1 MWHSMSA
8 CVIIEITGARTE
20 RLLNRMREAG
30 ISLFGI
36 RRSASGA
43 VQLLLRARD
52 FRKLHALARRSGCR
66 VRIVEKTGAF
76 FSLRR
81 LFRRKTLW
89 IGTLLVV
96 GLIAL
101 ASTRI
106 LVIEVSGCSRVAE
119 RTVLR
124 ALESEGLAV
133 GARNYGWNLPLL
145 NERLRTYDARIA
157 WIGLAVEGVVL
168 RVKVVETAVVND
180 EAEGDAPADVVAQK
194 SGVVTEIIA
203 KRGRAAVAV
212 GDMVQAGDVLIR
224 GDLTTEES
232 QFPVTVRA
240 FGRVLA
246 NVVYLSEAVGP
257 LTEKALVDSGL
268 SMPYRAVQIGG
279 LILFETEIPYG
290 EYVLRDVES
299 RTVTD
304 CLLPLVVTDA
314 VCAEQVE
321 QERSLTIP
329 EMAEAALYEAEQ
341 SARLKIPKDAAIV
354 DKYSDWIE
362 KDGRV
367 FAVVSITTEE
377 SIGLTREW
385 NIDGTQ

>member
-1 MWHSMSA
+1 
-8 CVIIEITGARTE
+8 
-20 RLLNRMREAG
+20 
-30 ISLFGI
+30 
-36 RRSASGA
+36 
-43 VQLLLRARD
+43 
-52 FRKLHALARRSGCR
+52 
-66 VRIVEKTGAF
+66 
-76 FSLRR
+76 
-81 LFRRKTLW
+81 
-89 IGTLLVV
+89 
-96 GLIAL
+96 
-101 ASTRI
+101 
-106 LVIEVSGCSRVAE
+106 
-119 RTVLR
+119 
-124 ALESEGLAV
+124 
-133 GARNYGWNLPLL
+133 
-145 NERLRTYDARIA
+145 
-157 WIGLAVEGVVL
+157 
-168 RVKVVETAVVND
+168 
-180 EAEGDAPADVVAQK
+180 
-194 SGVVTEIIA
+194 
-203 KRGRAAVAV
+203 
-212 GDMVQAGDVLIR
+212 MVQAGDVLIR